1 MPQNVQNFVVLN
13 ILWRHF
19 CGLEEC
25 RPWKIVVDLLNDIS
39 KLNIL
44 IRQYFLAHDIS
55 LHGLHGF
62 VSDEK
67 LYFKEG
73 NKKRLRRQI

>member
-1 MPQNVQNFVVLN
+1 M
-13 ILWRHF
+13 
-19 CGLEEC
+19 
-25 RPWKIVVDLLNDIS
+25 VDLLNDIS

-55 LHGLHGF
+55 VHGLHGF

-73 NKKRLRRQI
+73 NKKRLR